1 MGKIKNTQIQ
11 ENLNSLY
18 LHHFKV
24 VSSYTL
30 NKFINDYI
38 TEWDNH
44 YKSIGIKNYKDDDEV
59 KELLN
64 FAKNKKIN
72 EEFINV
78 KMINIDESKVVE
90 DFKNQIIQSIK
101 RYESDLT
108 ETKSGVTFQSLFIED
123 DYFPTGFISLYG
135 KGNFKVTN
143 LPEYIDFD
151 YNNLLFNENC
161 KVDYFPVMEK
171 FVNFMK
177 IVEEVGL
184 DNYIFDSELYD
195 SLSNM
200 YRYKTYLLLHFAF
213 KDIDLDVFKGIK
225 IKKPFYV
232 FANEHDCEV
241 SNIFIFD

>member
-90 DFKNQIIQSIK
+90 DFKIK
-101 RYESDLT
+101 
-108 ETKSGVTFQSLFIED
+108 
-123 DYFPTGFISLYG
+123 
-135 KGNFKVTN
+135 
-143 LPEYIDFD
+143 
-151 YNNLLFNENC
+151 
-161 KVDYFPVMEK
+161 
-171 FVNFMK
+171 
-177 IVEEVGL
+177 
-184 DNYIFDSELYD
+184 
-195 SLSNM
+195 
-200 YRYKTYLLLHFAF
+200 
-213 KDIDLDVFKGIK
+213 
-225 IKKPFYV
+225 
-232 FANEHDCEV
+232 
-241 SNIFIFD
+241 